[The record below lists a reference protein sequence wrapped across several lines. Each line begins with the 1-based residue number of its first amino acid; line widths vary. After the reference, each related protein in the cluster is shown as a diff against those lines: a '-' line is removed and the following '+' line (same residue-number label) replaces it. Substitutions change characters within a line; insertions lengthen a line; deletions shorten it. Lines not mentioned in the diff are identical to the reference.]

1 MHHRSDQQ
9 GRCRTVEV
17 SVCFARAGSFDH
29 SDLDKV
35 VDAVATLV
43 LVVSR
48 SCESG
53 ASSKG
58 GEEGGEGLHC
68 VVELD
73 ETSVLVSN
81 E

>member
-1 MHHRSDQQ
+1 MICGCGSATTGYQ
-9 GRCRTVEV
+9 CKL
-17 SVCFARAGSFDH
+17 CARHNAVAAAAACVH
-29 SDLDKV
+29 
-35 VDAVATLV
+35 AVATLV